1 MITKHIPRPI
11 HCKLPRTRYVP
22 SQCRSNSGCISAHVW
37 RKNLTFCA
45 LLNLTKVLLQD
56 DEVDHKKQKT
66 ENGSNGAAAEDEGEE
81 EEDAEE
87 EEDIDGEEEEDVDG
101 EGEEDLDEE
110 EGGEGETL
118 IATSS
123 LFTFA
128 QKAHISIVALHKTQC
143 SFTIG
148 CACFKNAAN
157 TASFISSINVSL
169 QGNFWSPGE
178 GYLYSHTSKPSVV
191 GNYRSFEVSDLSCSL
206 ESFMTIDSKTND

>member
-1 MITKHIPRPI
+1 MISVCHNDYIA
-11 HCKLPRTRYVP
+11 
-22 SQCRSNSGCISAHVW
+22 NSLSYSLQIAKNQVCAKSVQIKFWLHFCPCLALGE
-37 RKNLTFCA
+37 KNLTFCA

-118 IATSS
+118 IATLS
-123 LFTFA
+123 LPTFA
-128 QKAHISIVALHKTQC
+128 QKAHISIVALHKTQ
-143 SFTIG
+143 
-148 CACFKNAAN
+148 
-157 TASFISSINVSL
+157 
-169 QGNFWSPGE
+169 
-178 GYLYSHTSKPSVV
+178 
-191 GNYRSFEVSDLSCSL
+191 
-206 ESFMTIDSKTND
+206 

>member
-1 MITKHIPRPI
+1 MITQHIPCPI

-123 LFTFA
+123 LS
-128 QKAHISIVALHKTQC
+128 KLRIVG
-143 SFTIG
+143 IG
-148 CACFKNAAN
+148 ILRHFP
-157 TASFISSINVSL
+157 ASF
-169 QGNFWSPGE
+169 P
-178 GYLYSHTSKPSVV
+178 PSALP
-191 GNYRSFEVSDLSCSL
+191 DLS
-206 ESFMTIDSKTND
+206 